1 MWRKHSRKR
10 ETFYRHVS
18 LSIFRKT
25 RQKKIENYLFWI
37 FQRARPARFKKFP
50 RKRTITTIRAHLP
63 LPPTKA
69 PSTTLSTTGK
79 IRAGNGARNTQSVS
93 VSYSYSK
100 KTFLSKRTPS
110 VAKVPKS
117 TASNVESKAFT
128 QAEDNNTSAFYNTTQ
143 WPPTAVTVG
152 NSCVTSG
159 NSMNTTRPTSSE
171 TASSMAITWSDN
183 IANDSRHDEV
193 PNRDKTQVRLLERQW
208 ISNYDCRFY
217 FFSVYVTIRYDKS
230 RERRK
235 TRRDVCI
242 KLRISFDPFYIFA
255 FCLSFSAAEF
265 NLKMLILVCFT
276 EVR

>member
-18 LSIFRKT
+18 LSIIRKT

-37 FQRARPARFKKFP
+37 FQRARPARFQNFP
-50 RKRTITTIRAHLP
+50 RKDNYDDS
-63 LPPTKA
+63 
-69 PSTTLSTTGK
+69 STLLT
-79 IRAGNGARNTQSVS
+79 
-93 VSYSYSK
+93 
-100 KTFLSKRTPS
+100 KRTPS

-128 QAEDNNTSAFYNTTQ
+128 QVEDNNTSAFYNTTQ

-159 NSMNTTRPTSSE
+159 NSMNTTRPTPSE

-230 RERRK
+230 RERSK
-235 TRRDVCI
+235 TRGDVCI

-255 FCLSFSAAEF
+255 CCLSFSAAEF

-276 EVR
+276 EVK